1 MNRSK
6 FQIWGVGLLLLASS
20 LMLIGAATEGAAFLI
35 TGLILQVIAM
45 ILLIKHLGKR
55 SINKDDLY

>member
-20 LMLIGAATEGAAFLI
+20 LMLLGAISEGAVFLI
-35 TGLILQVIAM
+35 MGLILQVIDDTF
-45 ILLIKHLGKR
+45 
-55 SINKDDLY
+55 NKAFR

>member
-20 LMLIGAATEGAAFLI
+20 LMLLGAISEGAVFLI

-45 ILLIKHLGKR
+45 ILLIKHLGIR